1 MATDFAEIVL
11 LCAAVYAGLG
21 LVFAIGFSAKG
32 AGVIDPVARQ
42 SPWSFRVLIIPA
54 SAALW
59 PYLLVRWA
67 KAARARS

>member
-1 MATDFAEIVL
+1 MANNVAEIVL

-21 LVFAIGFSAKG
+21 LVFAIGFSANG

-42 SPWSFRVLIIPA
+42 SPWSFRMLIIPA

-59 PYLLVRWA
+59 PCLLFRWA
-67 KAARARS
+67 KAARARP